1 MTSFSAAGPLSGMIT
16 LDLTQIL
23 AGPMCTMTLADMG
36 ADVIK
41 VEKPNGGDDNRRMGP
56 PFVKDWSA
64 GFLAV
69 NRNKR
74 SLALD
79 LRSDAGRDVFR
90 RLVEDADVV
99 VENFRP
105 GVMERLGLGYEQLA
119 AIKPSLV
126 YCAISGFGSTGP
138 ARNRGGF
145 DLVAQGVSGLMS
157 ITGHPNSPPAKV
169 GVPITDLTAGLFA
182 ANGIMAA
189 YIHALKTGQGQMVDT
204 SLMEAGVAYTVWE
217 SSVYFAEG
225 DIPGPLGSAH
235 RVSAPYQALRTRDG
249 YLNLGAAT
257 QPTWEQLCH
266 AIGRED
272 LTVDERFRAPWD
284 RKAREEEL
292 AALLE
297 ETFATQD
304 TAHWL
309 ELLDSAGVVAGP
321 IYNMEQ
327 VYQDPQVLARE
338 MLVDTQDPELGTIHN
353 IGVPVKLSATPGS
366 IRRRAPSLGEHSAEI
381 LMEHG
386 FSQGEVDGLLAEG
399 VILSNQGSGSRR

>member
-1 MTSFSAAGPLSGMIT
+1 MTVPKGAGPLSGMVV

-23 AGPMCTMTLADMG
+23 AGPMCTMVLADMG

-41 VEKPNGGDDNRRMGP
+41 IEKPNGGDDNRRMGP
-56 PFVKDWSA
+56 PFIKDWSA

-79 LRSDAGRDVFR
+79 LREEAGRGVFL
-90 RLVEDADVV
+90 RLVEGVDVV

-105 GVMERLGLGYEQLA
+105 GVMERLGLAYEKLA
-119 AIKPSLV
+119 KIKPALV
-126 YCAISGFGSTGP
+126 YCTISGFGSTGP

-145 DLVAQGVSGLMS
+145 DLVAQGASGLMS

-169 GVPITDLTAGLFA
+169 GVPITDLTAGLFG
-182 ANGIMAA
+182 ANGVMAA
-189 YIHALKTGQGQMVDT
+189 YIHALKTGEGQLVDT
-204 SLMEAGVAYTVWE
+204 SLLEAGVAYTVWE

-225 DIPGPLGSAH
+225 EIPGPLGSAH
-235 RVSAPYQALRTRDG
+235 RISAPYQALRTRNG

-257 QPTWEQLCH
+257 QPTWEQLCR
-266 AIGRED
+266 AISRED
-272 LTVDERFRAPWD
+272 LIDDDRFRAPWD

-292 AALLE
+292 ASLLE
-297 ETFATQD
+297 ETFSTED
-304 TAHWL
+304 TEYWL
-309 ELLDSAGVVAGP
+309 ELLDNAGVVAGP

-338 MLVDTQDPELGTIHN
+338 MLVDMEDPELGTIHN

-366 IRRRAPSLGEHSAEI
+366 IRRRAPALGEHSAEI
-381 LMEHG
+381 LLERG
-386 FSQGEVDGLLAEG
+386 FSQEEVEGLMAGG
-399 VILSNQGSGSRR
+399 VILGNQGSASRR

>member
-1 MTSFSAAGPLSGMIT
+1 MTATSVAGPLAGVVI

-23 AGPMCTMTLADMG
+23 AGPMCAMVLADMG

-56 PFVKDWSA
+56 PFIKDWSA

-79 LRSDAGRDVFR
+79 LRSEAGRGVFR
-90 RLVEDADVV
+90 RLVEEADVV

-105 GVMERLGLGYEQLA
+105 GVMERLGLGYEELRN
-119 AIKPSLV
+119 IKPSLV
-126 YCAISGFGSTGP
+126 YCTISGFGSTGP

-189 YIHALKTGQGQMVDT
+189 YVHALKTGQGQMVDT

-225 DIPGPLGSAH
+225 EIPGPLGSAH
-235 RVSAPYQALRTRDG
+235 RVSAPYQALRTKDG

-257 QPTWEQLCH
+257 QPTWEQLCR
-266 AIGRED
+266 AIGHED
-272 LTVDERFRAPWD
+272 LIEDERFRAPWD

-297 ETFATQD
+297 DTFSTQN
-304 TAHWL
+304 TSHWL
-309 ELLDSAGVVAGP
+309 ELLDGAGVVAGP

-353 IGVPVKLSATPGS
+353 IGLPVKLSTTPGS
-366 IRRRAPSLGEHSAEI
+366 IRRRAPALGEHSEEI
-381 LMEHG
+381 LLAHG
-386 FSQGEVDGLLAEG
+386 FTQAEVDGLLAEG
-399 VILSNQGSGSRR
+399 VILANQGSGSRR

>member
-1 MTSFSAAGPLSGMIT
+1 MTSPIATGPLAGMVV

-23 AGPMCTMTLADMG
+23 AGPMCTMVLADMG

-41 VEKPNGGDDNRRMGP
+41 IEKPQGGDDNRRMGP
-56 PFVKDWSA
+56 PFIKDWSA

-79 LRSDAGRDVFR
+79 LRSGDGKEVFR
-90 RLVEDADVV
+90 RLVKDADAV

-105 GVMERLGLGYEQLA
+105 GVMERLGLGYDELST
-119 AIKPSLV
+119 IKPSLV
-126 YCAISGFGSTGP
+126 YCTISGFGSTGP

-157 ITGHPNSPPAKV
+157 ITGHPEMPPAKV
-169 GVPITDLTAGLFA
+169 GVPITDLTAGLYG
-182 ANGIMAA
+182 ANGVMAA
-189 YIHALKTGQGQMVDT
+189 YIHALKTGQGQIVDT
-204 SLMEAGVAYTVWE
+204 SLMEAGIAYTVWE

-225 DIPGPLGSAH
+225 EIPGPLGSAH
-235 RVSAPYQALRTRDG
+235 RVSAPYQALRTRNG

-257 QPTWEQLCH
+257 QPTWEQLCS

-272 LTVDERFRAPWD
+272 LVEDDRFRAPWD
-284 RKAREEEL
+284 RKAREQEL
-292 AALLE
+292 AELLE
-297 ETFATQD
+297 ESFITHD
-304 TAHWL
+304 TEHWL
-309 ELLDSAGVVAGP
+309 ELLESAGVVAGP

-338 MLVDTQDPELGTIHN
+338 MLVETHDPELGTIRN

-366 IRRRAPSLGEHSAEI
+366 IRRRAPALGQHSIEV
-381 LMEHG
+381 LLENG
-386 FSQGEVDGLLAEG
+386 FAREEVDSLLVDG
-399 VILSNQGSGSRR
+399 VVLSNQGSGLKR